1 MLLFKVY
8 FQILSMRKS
17 LALLILLCISFIHE
31 MPAQSPTDQQILTL
45 SKKKFDWMIHK
56 NVDSLALVLDNDL
69 RYVHSNGWSET
80 KQEVLDDLLSG
91 KLNYVAVDIHAAQV
105 RLYEQTAIVNGTG
118 KFQVTMNGNPLTI
131 ELGYTEVYVKRQG
144 KWLLATRHANR
155 MP

>member
-1 MLLFKVY
+1 
-8 FQILSMRKS
+8 MRRS
-17 LALLILLCISFIHE
+17 FVFFSLLCISFITE
-31 MPAQSPTDQQILTL
+31 LSAQNKIEQQILDL
-45 SKKKFDWMIHK
+45 SKKKFDWLIHK

-91 KLNYVAVDIHAAQV
+91 KLNYIAIDIRTAQV
-105 RLYEQTAIVNGTG
+105 RFYEQTAIVNGTG

-144 KWLLATRHANR
+144 KWLLASRHANR

>member
-1 MLLFKVY
+1 
-8 FQILSMRKS
+8 MRRS
-17 LALLILLCISFIHE
+17 FVFFSLLCISFITE
-31 MPAQSPTDQQILTL
+31 LSAQNKIEQQILDL
-45 SKKKFDWMIHK
+45 SKKKFDWLIHK

-91 KLNYVAVDIHAAQV
+91 KLNYIAIDIHTAQV
-105 RLYEQTAIVNGTG
+105 RFYEQTAIVNGTG

-131 ELGYTEVYVKRQG
+131 ELSYTEVYVKRQG
-144 KWLLATRHANR
+144 KWLLASRHANR

>member
-1 MLLFKVY
+1 MW
-8 FQILSMRKS
+8 
-17 LALLILLCISFIHE
+17 
-31 MPAQSPTDQQILTL
+31 L

-56 NVDSLALVLDNDL
+56 KVDSLGLVLDSDL

-91 KLNYVAVDIHAAQV
+91 KLNYIAIDIHTAQV
-105 RLYEQTAIVNGTG
+105 RFYEQTAIVNGTG

-144 KWLLATRHANR
+144 KWLLASRHANR

>member
-1 MLLFKVY
+1 
-8 FQILSMRKS
+8 MRKS
-17 LALLILLCISFIHE
+17 FVFFSLLCLSLITELS
-31 MPAQSPTDQQILTL
+31 AQNKIEQQILDL

-56 NVDSLALVLDNDL
+56 NVDSLALVLDKDL

-105 RLYEQTAIVNGTG
+105 RLYEQTAIVDGTG

-144 KWLLATRHANR
+144 KWLLASRHANR

>member
-1 MLLFKVY
+1 MKRLLSFV
-8 FQILSMRKS
+8 FILAFPLTCFAQLKS
-17 LALLILLCISFIHE
+17 
-31 MPAQSPTDQQILTL
+31 DQEVLWL

-91 KLNYVAVDIHAAQV
+91 KLNYIAIDIYTAQV
-105 RLYEQTAIVNGTG
+105 RFYEQTAIVNGTG

-144 KWLLATRHANR
+144 KWLLASRHANR

>member
-1 MLLFKVY
+1 
-8 FQILSMRKS
+8 MRRS
-17 LALLILLCISFIHE
+17 FVFFSLLCISFITE
-31 MPAQSPTDQQILTL
+31 LSAQNKIEQQILDL
-45 SKKKFDWMIHK
+45 SNKKFDWLIHK

-69 RYVHSNGWSET
+69 RYVHSNGWSES

-91 KLNYVAVDIHAAQV
+91 KLNYIAIDIRTAQV
-105 RLYEQTAIVNGTG
+105 RFYEQTAIVNGTG

-144 KWLLATRHANR
+144 KWLLASRHANR